1 MDYIRE
7 MIIDILLKL
16 NLDSKIAEL
25 ISDLFLF
32 IALIIVSLFVY
43 VFIKL
48 IFNQTIKKAALKS
61 KNLFIRA
68 FFENKLILNVL
79 KLVPVLI
86 IQTMIKYM
94 PSIIDFTQTLLMV
107 LITFLFVKI
116 INTTLD
122 LVNTIYEKNHQQAG
136 IRPIKGLINFIK
148 AVVVTIALII
158 VIANLI
164 GQSPLAI
171 LTGLGAM
178 SAVLMLI
185 FKDSILGL
193 VAGFQMSANDL
204 IRLGDWIE
212 LKKFDVD
219 GEVVDVTLTF
229 IKVKNWDNTIVT
241 IPAYLL
247 ISDSFVNWR
256 NVFKEGG
263 RRIKR
268 SINIDMESVKF
279 CDDDLYERLLNIE
292 KIKPYLIDRE
302 LEIKEYN
309 KEHNINVDIPIN
321 GRRMTNLGIF
331 RKYLTEY
338 IRSNS
343 NINQNM
349 TAFVRQ
355 LQTNNKGIPLEIY
368 AFSNETSIV
377 NYEAVQGDIF
387 DHIYASIKFFDLKL
401 YQEPSGS
408 DFKRR

>member
-7 MIIDILLKL
+7 KIIDILLNLKL
-16 NLDSKIAEL
+16 ELKIAE
-25 ISDLFLF
+25 IASDLLLF
-32 IALIIVSLFVY
+32 IILIIISLFIY
-43 VFIKL
+43 LLIKL
-48 IFNQTIKKAALKS
+48 IFNQTIKKVALKS
-61 KNLFIRA
+61 KNLFIKA
-68 FFENKLILNVL
+68 FFENKLILNL
-79 KLVPVLI
+79 FKLIPVLI
-86 IQTMIKYM
+86 IQVMLKYM
-94 PSIIDFTQTLLMV
+94 PSIIDFTQALLMV
-107 LITFLFVKI
+107 VITFLFVKI

-122 LVNTIYEKNHQQAG
+122 LINTVYEKNHQQAG

-148 AVVVTIALII
+148 AIVVTIALII

-212 LKKFDVD
+212 LKKYDVD
-219 GEVVDVTLTF
+219 GQVVDVTLTF

-268 SINIDMESVKF
+268 SINIDLESVKF
-279 CDDDLYERLLNIE
+279 CGEDLYNRLLEIE
-292 KIKPYLIDRE
+292 KIKPYLIERE

-309 KEHNINVDIPIN
+309 QKHNINVDIPIN

-338 IRSNS
+338 IKSNQ

-349 TAFVRQ
+349 TILVRQ
-355 LQTNNKGIPLEIY
+355 LQTNNKGIPLEVY
-368 AFSNETSIV
+368 AFSNETSIIK
-377 NYEAVQGDIF
+377 YEAVQADIF
-387 DHIYASIKFFDLKL
+387 DHIYASINYFDLKL
-401 YQEPSGS
+401 YQEPSGN
-408 DFKRR
+408 DFKNR